1 MKIYIY
7 DIEVFAHDWFVVFSD
22 LEEKEIVV
30 FHNDNVGLKRFMLNH
45 GLIFGGFN
53 NKHYDDWVTQS
64 MLTGAD
70 PEIVKAHND
79 FIIQQ
84 HCNGWEFPFVQFQR
98 KLFKSFDLR
107 DDIADKGLS
116 LKAIEGNMC
125 EPIVESSIDFNIKR
139 KLTAEEVEEVI
150 FYCKTDVSNSVKLYH
165 KRKSYLDG
173 KIAVGR
179 LKGIDASISLSL
191 TNPKLTATYLEARR
205 ADYNDEFEY
214 EPPAELILNKY
225 REPIEF
231 FRKIDYNEKLKC
243 DIAGV
248 QHVYGWGGIHG
259 ARENYFDQSTEEMK
273 IVDIDVG
280 SYYPSMML
288 EYGYISRSIPSAEGY
303 ANVYNT
309 RIKAKHEG
317 DDETAGA
324 LKLVLNSTY
333 GAMKNQYNPLYDP
346 RGANHICI
354 TGQLLL
360 TDLIEKLEDVEGFS
374 LIQSNTDG
382 LMIKF
387 PVANEKQINKIVEEW
402 EQRTRL
408 NMEYTEIHRIAQK
421 DVNNYIVQV
430 GATYLIR
437 DGVKTFTKEDKLK
450 INTKGGYVS
459 LWQGGSFK
467 NNSLIIVHKAIVE
480 YFMNSVP
487 VEDTINKAENIFDFQ
502 MICKTGGT
510 FQNTVWAVGDDQITV
525 QRVNRVYAVKDQK
538 YGLIYK
544 VKDGRLHKMPDV
556 PEHCYVDNT
565 NCLKIAAD
573 IDRSFYIELAKKR
586 IADFLG
592 NTQKTKKKRK
602 EVEKMATAKTENYSD
617 MNVYKKLQMVRM
629 DFANSNVKKSGV
641 NRFAEYKY
649 FELADIVPTANM
661 LFAKYSCLLVCAF
674 DKGFANGILYNTDS
688 PDECIC
694 FGFEMKQ
701 LDIISAEGKR
711 KMNEMQALG
720 SEITYARRYLY
731 QLVLDIVEND
741 SIEPTIG
748 ADADKEVEKPKAG
761 RKPPATAADRK
772 QAVEELTGAGDKE
785 VECTKTQ
792 ITAIKNGLKKLRETE
807 GDYESYITETVG
819 KIKAG
824 MTKKA
829 ADTLLIEIGEKIAK
843 AGV

>member
-1 MKIYIY
+1 M
-7 DIEVFAHDWFVVFSD
+7 
-22 LEEKEIVV
+22 
-30 FHNDNVGLKRFMLNH
+30 
-45 GLIFGGFN
+45 
-53 NKHYDDWVTQS
+53 
-64 MLTGAD
+64 
-70 PEIVKAHND
+70 
-79 FIIQQ
+79 
-84 HCNGWEFPFVQFQR
+84 
-98 KLFKSFDLR
+98 
-107 DDIADKGLS
+107 
-116 LKAIEGNMC
+116 
-125 EPIVESSIDFNIKR
+125 
-139 KLTAEEVEEVI
+139 
-150 FYCKTDVSNSVKLYH
+150 SNTVKLYH

-179 LKGIDASISLSL
+179 LKSIDASISLSL

-214 EPPAELILNKY
+214 DPPGELILNKY

-303 ANVYNT
+303 TNVYNT

-430 GATYLIR
+430 GATYLIW
-437 DGVKTFTKEDKLK
+437 DGVKTFTKEDKRK

-565 NCLKIAAD
+565 NCLKIAD
-573 IDRSFYIELAKKR
+573 IDRSFYIDLAKKR

-629 DFANSNVKKSGV
+629 EFANSNVKKSGI

-674 DKGFANGILYNTDS
+674 DKGFANGILYNTDDPS
-688 PDECIC
+688 ECIC

-711 KMNEMQALG
+711 KMNQMQALG

-731 QLVLDIVEND
+731 QLVLDIVESD
-741 SIEPTIG
+741 AIEPTIG
-748 ADADKEVEKPKAG
+748 EDDEEKQEKPKAG
-761 RKPPATAADRK
+761 RKPPATAKDRDE
-772 QAVEELTGAGDKE
+772 AVKELTGSGDKE
-785 VECTKTQ
+785 AECTTTQ
-792 ITAIKNGLKKLRETE
+792 INAIKAGLKKLRDTGVDHE
-807 GDYESYITETVG
+807 GYIAEVVA

-829 ADTLLIEIGEKIAK
+829 ADGLLKEIGEKIAE
-843 AGV
+843 AGA

>member
-565 NCLKIAAD
+565 NCLKIAD

-829 ADTLLIEIGEKIAK
+829 ADTLLIEIGEKIEK

>member
-317 DDETAGA
+317 DDETAGT

-565 NCLKIAAD
+565 NCLKIAD

>member
-565 NCLKIAAD
+565 NCLKIAD

-772 QAVEELTGAGDKE
+772 QAVAELTGAGDKE

>member
-70 PEIVKAHND
+70 PEIVKANND

-565 NCLKIAAD
+565 NCLKIAD

>member
-231 FRKIDYNEKLKC
+231 FRKINYNEKLKC

-565 NCLKIAAD
+565 NCLKIAD

>member
-1 MKIYIY
+1 MRIYIY

-22 LEEKEIVV
+22 LEEKESVV
-30 FHNDNVGLKRFMLNH
+30 FHNDNIGLKRFMLNH

-70 PEIVKAHND
+70 PEKVKAHND
-79 FIIQQ
+79 FIIMQKG
-84 HCNGWEFPFVQFQR
+84 NGWEFPFVQYQK

-116 LKAIEGNMC
+116 LKAIEGNLC
-125 EPIVESSIDFNIKR
+125 QPIVESSIDFNINR
-139 KLTAEEVEEVI
+139 KLTKSEAEEVI
-150 FYCKTDVSNSVKLYH
+150 FYCKTDVSNTVKLYH

-179 LKGIDASISLSL
+179 LKSIDASISLSL

-214 EPPAELILNKY
+214 DPPGELILNKY

-303 ANVYNT
+303 TNVYNT

-437 DGVKTFTKEDKLK
+437 DGVKTFTKEDKRK

-565 NCLKIAAD
+565 NCLKIAD
-573 IDRSFYIELAKKR
+573 IDRSFYIDLAKKR

-602 EVEKMATAKTENYSD
+602 EVEKNGYSK
-617 MNVYKKLQMVRM
+617 NRKLQ
-629 DFANSNVKKSGV
+629 
-641 NRFAEYKY
+641 
-649 FELADIVPTANM
+649 
-661 LFAKYSCLLVCAF
+661 
-674 DKGFANGILYNTDS
+674 
-688 PDECIC
+688 
-694 FGFEMKQ
+694 
-701 LDIISAEGKR
+701 
-711 KMNEMQALG
+711 
-720 SEITYARRYLY
+720 
-731 QLVLDIVEND
+731 
-741 SIEPTIG
+741 
-748 ADADKEVEKPKAG
+748 
-761 RKPPATAADRK
+761 
-772 QAVEELTGAGDKE
+772 
-785 VECTKTQ
+785 
-792 ITAIKNGLKKLRETE
+792 
-807 GDYESYITETVG
+807 
-819 KIKAG
+819 
-824 MTKKA
+824 
-829 ADTLLIEIGEKIAK
+829 
-843 AGV
+843 

>member
-565 NCLKIAAD
+565 NCLKIAD

-807 GDYESYITETVG
+807 GDYESYITETVC

>member
-30 FHNDNVGLKRFMLNH
+30 FHNDNVGLKRFILNH

-84 HCNGWEFPFVQFQR
+84 HCNGWEFPFIQSQR

-139 KLTAEEVEEVI
+139 KLTVEEVEEVI

-259 ARENYFDQSTEEMK
+259 ARENYFDHSTDEMK

-387 PVANEKQINKIVEEW
+387 PVANETQINKIVEEW

-437 DGVKTFTKEDKLK
+437 DGVKTFTKEDKRK

-467 NNSLIIVHKAIVE
+467 NNSLIIVHKAIVG

-544 VKDGRLHKMPDV
+544 VKGGRLHKMPDV

-565 NCLKIAAD
+565 NCLKIAD
-573 IDRSFYIELAKKR
+573 IDRSFYIDLAKKR

-629 DFANSNVKKSGV
+629 EFANSNVKKSGI

-674 DKGFANGILYNTDS
+674 DKGFANGILYNTDN

-731 QLVLDIVEND
+731 QLVLDIVESD
-741 SIEPTIG
+741 DIEPTIG

-785 VECTKTQ
+785 AECTKTQ
-792 ITAIKNGLKKLRETE
+792 ITAIKNGLKRLRETDC
-807 GDYESYITETVG
+807 DYESYITETVG

-824 MTKKA
+824 MTKKV

-843 AGV
+843 AGA

>member
-64 MLTGAD
+64 MLIGAD

-565 NCLKIAAD
+565 NCLKIAD

-829 ADTLLIEIGEKIAK
+829 ADTLLIEIGEKFAK

>member
-1 MKIYIY
+1 MRIYIY

-22 LEEKEIVV
+22 LEEKESVV
-30 FHNDNVGLKRFMLNH
+30 FHNDNIGLKRFMLNH

-70 PEIVKAHND
+70 PEKVKAHND
-79 FIIQQ
+79 FIIMQKG
-84 HCNGWEFPFVQFQR
+84 NGWEFPFVQYQK

-116 LKAIEGNMC
+116 LKAIEGNLC
-125 EPIVESSIDFNIKR
+125 QPIVESSIDFNINR
-139 KLTAEEVEEVI
+139 KLTKSEAEEVI
-150 FYCKTDVSNSVKLYH
+150 FYCKTDVSNTVKLYH

-179 LKGIDASISLSL
+179 LKSIDASISLSL

-214 EPPAELILNKY
+214 DPPGELILNKY

-303 ANVYNT
+303 TNVYNT

-437 DGVKTFTKEDKLK
+437 DGVKTFTKEDKRK

-565 NCLKIAAD
+565 NCLKIAD
-573 IDRSFYIELAKKR
+573 IDRSFYIDLAKKR

-629 DFANSNVKKSGV
+629 EFANSNVKKSGI

-674 DKGFANGILYNTDS
+674 DKGFANGILYNTDDPS
-688 PDECIC
+688 ECIC

-711 KMNEMQALG
+711 KMNQMQALG

-731 QLVLDIVEND
+731 QLVLDIVESD
-741 SIEPTIG
+741 AIEPTIG
-748 ADADKEVEKPKAG
+748 EDDEEKQEKPKAG
-761 RKPPATAADRK
+761 RKPPATAKDRDE
-772 QAVEELTGAGDKE
+772 AVKELTGSGDKE
-785 VECTKTQ
+785 AECTTTQ
-792 ITAIKNGLKKLRETE
+792 INAIKAGLKKLRDTGVDHE
-807 GDYESYITETVG
+807 GYIAEVVA

-829 ADTLLIEIGEKIAK
+829 ADGLLKEIGEKIAE
-843 AGV
+843 AGA

>member
-565 NCLKIAAD
+565 NCLKIAD

-748 ADADKEVEKPKAG
+748 ADADKVVEKPKAG

>member
-288 EYGYISRSIPSAEGY
+288 EYGYISRPIPSAEGY

-565 NCLKIAAD
+565 NCLKIAD

>member
-107 DDIADKGLS
+107 DDIADKELS

-565 NCLKIAAD
+565 NCLKIAD

>member
-7 DIEVFAHDWFVVFSD
+7 DIEVFAYDWFVVFSD

-231 FRKIDYNEKLKC
+231 FRKIDYDEKLKC

-259 ARENYFDQSTEEMK
+259 ARENYFDQSTDEMK

-387 PVANEKQINKIVEEW
+387 PVANETQINKIVEEW

-437 DGVKTFTKEDKLK
+437 DGVKTFTKKDKRK

-565 NCLKIAAD
+565 NCLKIAD
-573 IDRSFYIELAKKR
+573 IDQSFYIDLAKKR

-602 EVEKMATAKTENYSD
+602 EVEKMATAKTENYSE
-617 MNVYKKLQMVRM
+617 MNIYQKLQAIRLE
-629 DFANSNVKKSGV
+629 FAKSNIKKTGK
-641 NRFAEYKY
+641 NMHAQFKY
-649 FELADIVPTANM
+649 FELADIVPPATE
-661 LFAKYSCLLVCAF
+661 LFSKYGCVFICAF
-674 DKGFANGILYNTDS
+674 DKGFANGILYNTDNS
-688 PDECIC
+688 DECIC
-694 FGFEMKQ
+694 FGFEMKAYDGMAGNKQ
-701 LDIISAEGKR
+701 I
-711 KMNEMQALG
+711 MNNMQAMG
-720 SEITYARRYLY
+720 AEITYSRRYLY
-731 QLVLDIVEND
+731 LLALDIVESD
-741 SIEPTIG
+741 DIEPTIG
-748 ADADKEVEKPKAG
+748 EDDEEEQEKPKAG
-761 RKPPATAADRK
+761 RKPPATAKDRDD
-772 QAVEELTGAGDKE
+772 AVKELTGSSDKE
-785 VECTKTQ
+785 AECTTTQ
-792 ITAIKNGLKKLRETE
+792 IKSIKAGLKKLRDTGVDHE
-807 GDYESYITETVG
+807 DYIAEVVA

-829 ADTLLIEIGEKIAK
+829 ADGLLKEIGEKIAE
-843 AGV
+843 AGA